1 MTRALNSTLARTVIS
16 IWAWL
21 SLGIL
26 LLGLVPLVASIRV
39 ATMPFDRGAYW
50 AGYTFR
56 AVARVHGRL
65 NPLWTFTVRGNVPN
79 DPRLPYV
86 VVSNHESFVDMLA
99 ISQIPIEM
107 KWVAKSTF
115 FNIPIVGFLLM
126 LSRDIKLV
134 RGAKGAGAHVY
145 TEAANRLSTRTSV
158 MLFPE
163 GTRSASGELG
173 AFKDGAFKIAI
184 EAQAPILPLVVH
196 GTRNALIK
204 HDWRFGRC
212 DAVIQILDPIPTTG
226 MTLED
231 VDALREQ
238 VRDLIA
244 ATKADLAAAA

>member
-1 MTRALNSTLARTVIS
+1 M
-16 IWAWL
+16 WAWF
-21 SLGIL
+21 SLGVL
-26 LLGLVPLVASIRV
+26 LLGLVPLVALIRV
-39 ATMPFDRGAYW
+39 VTMPFDRGAYW

-107 KWVAKSTF
+107 KWVAKSAF
-115 FNIPIVGFLLM
+115 FKIPIVGFLLM

-145 TEAANRLSTRTSV
+145 TEAAERLSTRTSV

-163 GTRSASGELG
+163 GTRSASGDLG

-212 DAVIQILDPIPTTG
+212 DAVVQILDPIPTAG
-226 MTLED
+226 LTLED
-231 VDALREQ
+231 VDTLREQ

-244 ATKADLAAAA
+244 EAKADLAAAA

>member
-1 MTRALNSTLARTVIS
+1 MTRALDSTLARTVIS
-16 IWAWL
+16 IWSWL

-26 LLGLVPLVASIRV
+26 LLGLLPLVALIRV

-126 LSRDIKLV
+126 LSRDIKLI

-212 DAVIQILDPIPTTG
+212 DAVVQILDPIPTTG

>member
-1 MTRALNSTLARTVIS
+1 M
-16 IWAWL
+16 WAWF
-21 SLGIL
+21 SLGVL
-26 LLGLVPLVASIRV
+26 LLGLVPLVALIRV
-39 ATMPFDRGAYW
+39 VTMPFDRGAYW

-107 KWVAKSTF
+107 KWVAKSAF
-115 FNIPIVGFLLM
+115 FKIPIVGFLLM

-145 TEAANRLSTRTSV
+145 TEAAERLSTRTSV

-163 GTRSASGELG
+163 GTRSASGDLG

-196 GTRNALIK
+196 GTRDALIK

-212 DAVIQILDPIPTTG
+212 DAVVQILDPIPTIG

-231 VDALREQ
+231 VDTLREQ

>member
-1 MTRALNSTLARTVIS
+1 VTRALDSTLARTVIS

-26 LLGLVPLVASIRV
+26 LLGLVPLVALIRV

-50 AGYTFR
+50 AGYSFR

-163 GTRSASGELG
+163 GTRSVSGELG

-212 DAVIQILDPIPTTG
+212 DAVVQILDPIPTTG

>member
-1 MTRALNSTLARTVIS
+1 MTRALDSTLARTVIS
-16 IWAWL
+16 IWSWL

-26 LLGLVPLVASIRV
+26 LLGLLPLVALIRV

-134 RGAKGAGAHVY
+134 RGAKGGGAHVY

-212 DAVIQILDPIPTTG
+212 DAVVQILDPIPTTG

>member
-1 MTRALNSTLARTVIS
+1 VTRALNSTLARTVIS

-26 LLGLVPLVASIRV
+26 LLGLVPLVALIRV

>member
-1 MTRALNSTLARTVIS
+1 VTRALNSTLARTVIS

-26 LLGLVPLVASIRV
+26 LLGLVPLVALIRV

-212 DAVIQILDPIPTTG
+212 DAVVQILDPIPTTG

>member
-26 LLGLVPLVASIRV
+26 LLGLVPLVALIRV

-134 RGAKGAGAHVY
+134 RGAKGGGAHVY

-163 GTRSASGELG
+163 GTRSANGELG

-212 DAVIQILDPIPTTG
+212 DAVVQILDPIPTTG

-244 ATKADLAAAA
+244 ATKADLAASA

>member
-1 MTRALNSTLARTVIS
+1 MTRALDSTLARTVIS
-16 IWAWL
+16 VWAWL

-26 LLGLVPLVASIRV
+26 LLGLVPLVAIIRV

-56 AVARVHGRL
+56 SVARVHGRL
-65 NPLWTFTVRGNVPN
+65 NPLWTFTVRGTTPK

-99 ISQIPIEM
+99 ISQIRIEM

-115 FNIPIVGFLLM
+115 FNIPFVGFLLM
-126 LSRDIKLV
+126 MSRDIKLV
-134 RGAKGAGAHVY
+134 RGAKGAGARVY
-145 TEAANRLSTRTSV
+145 SEAAERLSTRSSV

-173 AFKDGAFKIAI
+173 EFKDGAFKIAI

-196 GTRNALIK
+196 GTRDALIK

-212 DAVIQILDPIPTTG
+212 NATVQILDPIPTTG
-226 MTLED
+226 MTLDD
-231 VDALREQ
+231 VATLREQ

-244 ATKADLAAAA
+244 ATKAELAAAA

>member
-1 MTRALNSTLARTVIS
+1 
-16 IWAWL
+16 
-21 SLGIL
+21 
-26 LLGLVPLVASIRV
+26 
-39 ATMPFDRGAYW
+39 
-50 AGYTFR
+50 
-56 AVARVHGRL
+56 
-65 NPLWTFTVRGNVPN
+65 
-79 DPRLPYV
+79 
-86 VVSNHESFVDMLA
+86 MLA

-212 DAVIQILDPIPTTG
+212 DAVVQILDPIPTIG

>member
-1 MTRALNSTLARTVIS
+1 VTRALNSTLARTVIS

-26 LLGLVPLVASIRV
+26 LLGLVPLVALIRV

-212 DAVIQILDPIPTTG
+212 DAVVQILDPIPTIG

>member
-1 MTRALNSTLARTVIS
+1 M
-16 IWAWL
+16 WAWF
-21 SLGIL
+21 SLGVL
-26 LLGLVPLVASIRV
+26 LLGLVPLVALIRV
-39 ATMPFDRGAYW
+39 VTMPFDRGAYW

-107 KWVAKSTF
+107 KWVAKSAF
-115 FNIPIVGFLLM
+115 FKIPIVGFLLM

-145 TEAANRLSTRTSV
+145 TAAAERLSTRTSV

-163 GTRSASGELG
+163 GTRSASGDLG

-212 DAVIQILDPIPTTG
+212 DAVVQILDPIPTAG
-226 MTLED
+226 LTLED
-231 VDALREQ
+231 VDTLREQ

-244 ATKADLAAAA
+244 EAKADLAAAA

>member
-1 MTRALNSTLARTVIS
+1 M
-16 IWAWL
+16 WAWF
-21 SLGIL
+21 SLGVL
-26 LLGLVPLVASIRV
+26 LLGLVPLVALIRV
-39 ATMPFDRGAYW
+39 VTMPFDRGAYW

-56 AVARVHGRL
+56 AVARVHGHL

-107 KWVAKSTF
+107 KWVAKSAF
-115 FNIPIVGFLLM
+115 FKIPIVGFLLM

-145 TEAANRLSTRTSV
+145 TEAAERLSTRTSV

-163 GTRSASGELG
+163 GTRSASGDLG

-212 DAVIQILDPIPTTG
+212 DAVVQILDPIPTAG
-226 MTLED
+226 LTLED
-231 VDALREQ
+231 VDTLREQ

-244 ATKADLAAAA
+244 EAKADLAAAA

>member
-1 MTRALNSTLARTVIS
+1 M
-16 IWAWL
+16 WAWF
-21 SLGIL
+21 SLGVL
-26 LLGLVPLVASIRV
+26 LLGLVPLVALIRV
-39 ATMPFDRGAYW
+39 VTMPFDRGAYW

-56 AVARVHGRL
+56 AVARVHGHL

-107 KWVAKSTF
+107 KWVAKSAF
-115 FNIPIVGFLLM
+115 FKIPIVGFLLM

-145 TEAANRLSTRTSV
+145 TEAAERLSTRTSV

-163 GTRSASGELG
+163 GTRSASGDLG

-184 EAQAPILPLVVH
+184 EAQAPILPLVVY
-196 GTRNALIK
+196 GTRDALIK

-212 DAVIQILDPIPTTG
+212 DAVVQILDPIPTIG

-231 VDALREQ
+231 VDTLREQ

>member
-1 MTRALNSTLARTVIS
+1 VIS

-26 LLGLVPLVASIRV
+26 LLGLVPLVALIRV

-163 GTRSASGELG
+163 GTRSVSGELG

-212 DAVIQILDPIPTTG
+212 DAVVQILDPIPTTG

>member
-1 MTRALNSTLARTVIS
+1 M
-16 IWAWL
+16 WAWF
-21 SLGIL
+21 SLGVL
-26 LLGLVPLVASIRV
+26 LLGLVPLVALIRV
-39 ATMPFDRGAYW
+39 VTMPFDRGAYW

-107 KWVAKSTF
+107 KWVAKSAF
-115 FNIPIVGFLLM
+115 FKIPIVGFLLM

-145 TEAANRLSTRTSV
+145 TEAAERLSTRTSV

-163 GTRSASGELG
+163 GTRSASGDLG

-196 GTRNALIK
+196 GTRDALIK

-212 DAVIQILDPIPTTG
+212 DAVVQILDPIPTTG
-226 MTLED
+226 LTLED
-231 VDALREQ
+231 VDTLREQ

-244 ATKADLAAAA
+244 ETKADLEAAA

>member
-26 LLGLVPLVASIRV
+26 LLGLVPLVALIRV

-134 RGAKGAGAHVY
+134 RGAKGAGTHVY

-212 DAVIQILDPIPTTG
+212 DAVVQILDPIPTTG

>member
-1 MTRALNSTLARTVIS
+1 M
-16 IWAWL
+16 WAWF
-21 SLGIL
+21 SLGVL
-26 LLGLVPLVASIRV
+26 LLGLVPLVALIRV
-39 ATMPFDRGAYW
+39 VTMPFDRGAYW

-107 KWVAKSTF
+107 KWVAKSAF
-115 FNIPIVGFLLM
+115 FKIPIVGFLLM

-145 TEAANRLSTRTSV
+145 TEAAERLSTRTSV

-163 GTRSASGELG
+163 GTRSASGDLG

-184 EAQAPILPLVVH
+184 EAQAPILPLVVY
-196 GTRNALIK
+196 GTRDALIK

-212 DAVIQILDPIPTTG
+212 DAVVQILDPIPTIG

-231 VDALREQ
+231 VDTLREQ

-244 ATKADLAAAA
+244 EAKADLAAAA

>member
-1 MTRALNSTLARTVIS
+1 MTRALDSTLARTVTS

-26 LLGLVPLVASIRV
+26 LLGLVPLVALIRV

-134 RGAKGAGAHVY
+134 RGAKGGGAHVY

-212 DAVIQILDPIPTTG
+212 DAVVQILDPIPTTG

>member
-1 MTRALNSTLARTVIS
+1 M
-16 IWAWL
+16 WAWF
-21 SLGIL
+21 SLGVL
-26 LLGLVPLVASIRV
+26 LLGLVPLVALIRV
-39 ATMPFDRGAYW
+39 VTMPFDRGAYW

-107 KWVAKSTF
+107 KWVAKSAF
-115 FNIPIVGFLLM
+115 FKIPIVGFLLM

-145 TEAANRLSTRTSV
+145 TEAAERLSTRTSV

-163 GTRSASGELG
+163 GTRSASGDLG

-184 EAQAPILPLVVH
+184 EAQAPILPLVVY
-196 GTRNALIK
+196 GTRDALIK

-212 DAVIQILDPIPTTG
+212 DAVVQILDPIPTIG

-231 VDALREQ
+231 VDTLREQ

>member
-1 MTRALNSTLARTVIS
+1 MIS

-26 LLGLVPLVASIRV
+26 LLGLVPLVALIRV

-212 DAVIQILDPIPTTG
+212 DAVVQILDPIPTIG

>member
-1 MTRALNSTLARTVIS
+1 M
-16 IWAWL
+16 WAWF
-21 SLGIL
+21 SLGVL
-26 LLGLVPLVASIRV
+26 LLGLVPLVALIRV
-39 ATMPFDRGAYW
+39 VTMPFDRGAYW

-107 KWVAKSTF
+107 KWVAKSAF
-115 FNIPIVGFLLM
+115 FKIPIVGFLLM

-145 TEAANRLSTRTSV
+145 TEAAERLSTRTSV

-163 GTRSASGELG
+163 GTRSASGDLG

-212 DAVIQILDPIPTTG
+212 DAVVQILDPIPTIG

-231 VDALREQ
+231 VDTLREQ

>member
-26 LLGLVPLVASIRV
+26 LLGLVPLVALIRV

-163 GTRSASGELG
+163 GTRSVSGELG

-212 DAVIQILDPIPTTG
+212 DAVVQILDPIPTTG

>member
-1 MTRALNSTLARTVIS
+1 M
-16 IWAWL
+16 WAWF
-21 SLGIL
+21 SLGVL
-26 LLGLVPLVASIRV
+26 LLGLVPLVALIRV
-39 ATMPFDRGAYW
+39 VTMPFDRGAYW

-107 KWVAKSTF
+107 KWVAKSAF
-115 FNIPIVGFLLM
+115 FKIPIVGFLLM

-145 TEAANRLSTRTSV
+145 TEAAERLSTRTSV

-163 GTRSASGELG
+163 GTRSASGDLG

-212 DAVIQILDPIPTTG
+212 DAVVQILDPIPTAG
-226 MTLED
+226 LTLED
-231 VDALREQ
+231 VDTLREQ

-244 ATKADLAAAA
+244 EAKADLAAAV

>member
-1 MTRALNSTLARTVIS
+1 M
-16 IWAWL
+16 WAWF
-21 SLGIL
+21 SLGVL
-26 LLGLVPLVASIRV
+26 LLGLVPLVALIRV
-39 ATMPFDRGAYW
+39 VTMPFDRGAYW

-56 AVARVHGRL
+56 AVARVHGHL

-107 KWVAKSTF
+107 KWVAKSAF
-115 FNIPIVGFLLM
+115 FKIPIVGFLLM

-145 TEAANRLSTRTSV
+145 TEAAERLSTRTSV

-212 DAVIQILDPIPTTG
+212 DAVVQILDPIPTAG
-226 MTLED
+226 LTLED
-231 VDALREQ
+231 VDTLREQ

-244 ATKADLAAAA
+244 EAKADLAAAA

>member
-1 MTRALNSTLARTVIS
+1 MTRALDSTLAQTVIS

-26 LLGLVPLVASIRV
+26 LLGLVPLVALIRV

-134 RGAKGAGAHVY
+134 RGAKGGGAHVY

-212 DAVIQILDPIPTTG
+212 DAVVQILDPIPTTG

>member
-1 MTRALNSTLARTVIS
+1 MTRALDSTLARTVIS
-16 IWAWL
+16 MWAWF
-21 SLGIL
+21 SLGVL
-26 LLGLVPLVASIRV
+26 LLGLVPLVALIRV
-39 ATMPFDRGAYW
+39 VTMPFDRGAYW

-65 NPLWTFTVRGNVPN
+65 NPLWTITVRGNVPN

-107 KWVAKSTF
+107 KWVAKSAF
-115 FNIPIVGFLLM
+115 FKIPIVGFLLM

-145 TEAANRLSTRTSV
+145 TEAAERLSTRTSV

-163 GTRSASGELG
+163 GTRSASGDLG

-212 DAVIQILDPIPTTG
+212 DAVVQILDPIPTAG
-226 MTLED
+226 LTLED
-231 VDALREQ
+231 VDTLREQ

-244 ATKADLAAAA
+244 EAKADLAAAA

>member
-1 MTRALNSTLARTVIS
+1 M
-16 IWAWL
+16 WAWF
-21 SLGIL
+21 SLGVL
-26 LLGLVPLVASIRV
+26 LLGLVPLVALIRV
-39 ATMPFDRGAYW
+39 VTMPFDRGAYW

-107 KWVAKSTF
+107 KWVAKSAF
-115 FNIPIVGFLLM
+115 FKIPIVGFLLM

-145 TEAANRLSTRTSV
+145 TEAAERLSTRTSV

-163 GTRSASGELG
+163 GTRSASGDLG

-212 DAVIQILDPIPTTG
+212 DAVVQILDPIPTAG
-226 MTLED
+226 LTLED
-231 VDALREQ
+231 VDKLREQ

-244 ATKADLAAAA
+244 EAKADLAAAA

>member
-1 MTRALNSTLARTVIS
+1 M
-16 IWAWL
+16 WAWF
-21 SLGIL
+21 SLGVL
-26 LLGLVPLVASIRV
+26 LLGLVPLVALIRV
-39 ATMPFDRGAYW
+39 VTMPFDRGAYW

-107 KWVAKSTF
+107 KWVAKSAF
-115 FNIPIVGFLLM
+115 FKIPIVGFLLM

-145 TEAANRLSTRTSV
+145 TEAAERLSTRTSV

-163 GTRSASGELG
+163 GTRSASGDLG

-212 DAVIQILDPIPTTG
+212 DAVVQILDPIPTTG
-226 MTLED
+226 LTLED
-231 VDALREQ
+231 VDTLREQ

-244 ATKADLAAAA
+244 ETKADLEAAA

>member
-1 MTRALNSTLARTVIS
+1 VTRALNSTLARTVIS

-26 LLGLVPLVASIRV
+26 LLGLVPLVALIRV

-126 LSRDIKLV
+126 LSRDIKLI

-212 DAVIQILDPIPTTG
+212 DAVVQILDPIPTTG

>member
-1 MTRALNSTLARTVIS
+1 MTRALDSTLARTVIS
-16 IWAWL
+16 MWAWF
-21 SLGIL
+21 SLGVL
-26 LLGLVPLVASIRV
+26 LLGLVPLVALIRV
-39 ATMPFDRGAYW
+39 VTMPFDRGAYW

-107 KWVAKSTF
+107 KWVAKSAF
-115 FNIPIVGFLLM
+115 FKIPIVGFLLM

-145 TEAANRLSTRTSV
+145 TEAAERLSTRTSV

-163 GTRSASGELG
+163 GTRSASGDLG

-212 DAVIQILDPIPTTG
+212 DAVVQILDPIPTAG
-226 MTLED
+226 LTLED
-231 VDALREQ
+231 VDTLREQ

-244 ATKADLAAAA
+244 EAKADLAAAA

>member
-26 LLGLVPLVASIRV
+26 LLGLVPLVALIRV

-212 DAVIQILDPIPTTG
+212 DAVVQILDPIPTIG

-244 ATKADLAAAA
+244 ATKADLAAAS